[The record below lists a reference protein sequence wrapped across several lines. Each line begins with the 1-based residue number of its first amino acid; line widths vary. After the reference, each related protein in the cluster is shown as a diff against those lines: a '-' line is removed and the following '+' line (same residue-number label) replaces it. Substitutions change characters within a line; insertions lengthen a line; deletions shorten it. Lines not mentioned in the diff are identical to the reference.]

1 MPRDVTLLPMTPI
14 HLPLGNYPSVTALVS
29 EQAAAHE
36 ATRERV
42 PLRFETVD
50 SEDAFARLG
59 DRWDEL
65 VFAMPRPSPFM
76 LHCWLL
82 EWWRWYGEGCRFAV
96 ETAYRGGRL
105 VGALPLV
112 TFSRH
117 GLRVA
122 TFVGARQSCLGDVL
136 LADGEGPE
144 LVEALV
150 DRARASEHDYADL
163 FGLAADCR
171 LAALDGPRKL
181 RLFQRIEAPVLDVS
195 RGWEDTYRAK
205 TDSRKRAH
213 HKRRRRQLTE
223 LGTVEISVARTF
235 DELQPALEEGFRLH
249 ELRWRG
255 RPDGSGLITAT
266 GKAFNR
272 AALRGLAELQ
282 ATRIVSLLLDGT
294 PIAFAW
300 YFVLRDR
307 VYLHRMAFDP
317 QYARCSP
324 GLVNALDSLKVAADE
339 GATRFEF
346 LGGAERYKTELA
358 DRFEPLHLGLGLP
371 GSAAGRA
378 VAGARSSWLD
388 LRRRGKNSQLTRK
401 AYYGTAPLRRRVMR
415 QRDVLRPSGVRR
427 AGD

>member
-1 MPRDVTLLPMTPI
+1 MLLPVTPI

-29 EQAAAHE
+29 EHAAALE

-42 PLRFETVD
+42 PLRFETID
-50 SEDAFARLG
+50 TEDAFARLG

-65 VFAMPRPSPFM
+65 VFGMPRPSPFM

-82 EWWRWYGEGCRFAV
+82 EWWRWYGEGCRLAV
-96 ETAYRGGRL
+96 ETAYRGGSL

-136 LADGEGPE
+136 LADGEGDE
-144 LVEALV
+144 VVEALV
-150 DRARASEHDYADL
+150 DRARDAEHDYADL
-163 FGLAADCR
+163 FGLAADSR
-171 LAALDGPRKL
+171 LAALDGERRL

-195 RGWEDTYRAK
+195 RGWEATYRDK

-213 HKRRRRQLTE
+213 HKRRRRQLAE
-223 LGTVEISVARTF
+223 LGELEISVARTYE
-235 DELQPALEEGFRLH
+235 ELEPALEEGFRLH

-266 GKAFNR
+266 GKGFNR
-272 AALRGLAELQ
+272 AALPGLAALD

-300 YFVLRDR
+300 YFVIRDR

-317 QYARCSP
+317 QYSRCSP
-324 GLVNALDSLKVAADE
+324 GLVNALDSLRVAADE

-346 LGGAERYKTELA
+346 LGGAERYKVELA

-378 VAGARSSWLD
+378 AVGTRAGWLD
-388 LRRRGKNSQLTRK
+388 LRRRGKSSQLARK
-401 AYYGTAPLRRRVMR
+401 AYYGSAPLWRRLRR

-427 AGD
+427 TGD

>member
-1 MPRDVTLLPMTPI
+1 M
-14 HLPLGNYPSVTALVS
+14 TALVS
-29 EQAAAHE
+29 EQAAALE
-36 ATRERV
+36 ATRERA
-42 PLRFETVD
+42 PLRFETID
-50 SEDAFARLG
+50 TEDAFARLG

-65 VFAMPRPSPFM
+65 VFGMPRPSPFM

-82 EWWRWYGEGCRFAV
+82 EWWRWYGEGCRLAV
-96 ETAYRGGRL
+96 ETAHRGGSL

-136 LADGEGPE
+136 LADGEGDE
-144 LVEALV
+144 VVEALV

-163 FGLAADCR
+163 FGLAADSR
-171 LAALDGPRKL
+171 LAALDGERRL
-181 RLFQRIEAPVLDVS
+181 RLFQRIEAPVLDVG
-195 RGWEDTYRAK
+195 RGWEETYRDK

-213 HKRRRRQLTE
+213 HKRRRRQLAE
-223 LGTVEISVARTF
+223 LGQLEISVARTYE
-235 DELQPALEEGFRLH
+235 ELEPALEEGFRLH

-266 GKAFNR
+266 GKGFNR
-272 AALRGLAELQ
+272 AALPGLAALD

-300 YFVLRDR
+300 YFVIRDR

-317 QYARCSP
+317 QYSRCSP
-324 GLVNALDSLKVAADE
+324 GLVNALDSLRVAADE

-346 LGGAERYKTELA
+346 LGGAERYKVELA

-378 VAGARSSWLD
+378 AVGTRAGWLD
-388 LRRRGKNSQLTRK
+388 LRRRGKSSQLARK
-401 AYYGTAPLRRRVMR
+401 AYYGSAPLWRRLRR

-427 AGD
+427 TGD

>member
-1 MPRDVTLLPMTPI
+1 MTPI
-14 HLPLGNYPSVTALVS
+14 DLPLGNYPSVTALVS
-29 EQAAAHE
+29 EHAAVLE
-36 ATRERV
+36 ATRERA

-59 DRWDEL
+59 DRWNEL
-65 VFAMPRPSPFM
+65 VYAMPRPSPFM

-82 EWWRWYGEGCRFAV
+82 EWWRYYGEGCRLAV

-112 TFSRH
+112 TYSRR

-163 FGLAADCR
+163 FGLSADCR
-171 LAALDGPRKL
+171 LASLEGPRKL

-195 RGWEDTYRAK
+195 KGWEATYRAK

-213 HKRRRRQLTE
+213 HKRRRRQLGE
-223 LGTVEISVARTF
+223 LGKVEVSRALTI
-235 DELQPALEEGFRLH
+235 DELEPALEEGFRLH

-255 RPDGSGLITAT
+255 RPDGSGLVTAT
-266 GKAFNR
+266 GMEFNR
-272 AALRGLAELQ
+272 AALRGLAELD
-282 ATRIVSLLLDGT
+282 ATRIVSLLLDGQA
-294 PIAFAW
+294 IAFAW
-300 YFVLRDR
+300 YFLVRDR
-307 VYLHRMAFDP
+307 AYLHRMAFDP
-317 QYARCSP
+317 AYARCSP
-324 GLVNALDSLKVAADE
+324 GLVNALDSLEAAADD
-339 GATRFEF
+339 GATRMEF
-346 LGGAERYKTELA
+346 LGGAERYKVELA
-358 DRFEPLHLGLGLP
+358 DGFEPLHLGLGFP

-378 VAGARSSWLD
+378 VAGARAQWLA
-388 LRRRGKNSQLTRK
+388 LRRRGKGSQLTRK
-401 AYYGTAPLRRRVMR
+401 VYYGSEPLRRRLTR
-415 QRDVLRPSGVRR
+415 KRDVLRPSGVRR